1 MKAKQK
7 FSSIK
12 HLRSLAFSA
21 VMVATSSAY
30 AATDPT
36 TLEARESLVKPVQ
49 TVEFL
54 GGISLSKPEFAIASS
69 VYRAGINSAYSL
81 ALHDVAEEKP
91 ELDLIQTAAIIPGV
105 FGSMAI
111 SMKNFPAATRWASV
125 YRSVR
130 NCDKVCDQTSPG
142 YAYIVK
148 AVKDKSFTDKLAFV
162 NSGINQLI
170 AYRKDEATYG
180 KLDYWATPEETLA
193 RRSGDCEDFAI
204 LKMAALVEAGVPAT
218 SMSLVVL
225 QDKKRDVFHAVL
237 SVSTSSGTFILDS
250 LGNKVVMDTALP
262 NYVPLYSFS
271 TERAW
276 VHGTKTGESRV
287 ASLKGGLSDIAP
299 GEGPEN

>member
-7 FSSIK
+7 FSLIK
-12 HLRSLAFSA
+12 HLRNIASLALVITA
-21 VMVATSSAY
+21 PSAY
-30 AATDPT
+30 AATGPAT
-36 TLEARESLVKPVQ
+36 SEARDSLAKPVQ
-49 TVEFL
+49 MVEFL
-54 GGISLSKPEFAIASS
+54 GGISLTKPESAVAGS
-69 VYRAGINSAYSL
+69 VYRAGISGGYSL
-81 ALHDVAEEKP
+81 ALQNIAEEKP
-91 ELDLIQTAAIIPGV
+91 ELDPIQTAAIIPGV

-130 NCDKVCDQTSPG
+130 NCDNICDQTSAG
-142 YAYIVK
+142 YAFIVK
-148 AVKDKSFTDKLAFV
+148 AVKDKNFTDKLTFV

-170 AYRKDEATYG
+170 AYRKDEVTYG
-180 KLDYWATPEETLA
+180 KVDYWATPEETLS

-204 LKMAALVEAGVPAT
+204 LKMAALLEAGVPAT

-225 QDKKRDVFHAVL
+225 QDRKRNVFHAVL

-250 LGNKVVMDTALP
+250 LSNKVVMDSALP

-276 VHGTKTGESRV
+276 VHGAKTGESRV
-287 ASLKGGLSDIAP
+287 ASLKGGLSGVAP

>member
-1 MKAKQK
+1 MA
-7 FSSIK
+7 
-12 HLRSLAFSA
+12 AA
-21 VMVATSSAY
+21 MVAAAPAY
-30 AATDPT
+30 AATGPALPQGGLST
-36 TLEARESLVKPVQ
+36 PVER
-49 TVEFL
+49 VEFL
-54 GGISLSKPEFAIASS
+54 GGVSLSKPDYTVAGS
-69 VYRAGINSAYSL
+69 VYSAGIGTAYSL
-81 ALHDVAEEKP
+81 ALQGVAEEKP
-91 ELDLIQTAAIIPGV
+91 ELDPIQTAAIIPGV

-130 NCDKVCDQTSPG
+130 NCDDICDQTSSG
-142 YAYIVK
+142 YAFIIK
-148 AVKDKSFTDKLAFV
+148 AVKDKSFTDKLSFV

-180 KLDYWATPEETLA
+180 KMDYWATPEETLA

-204 LKMAALVEAGVPAT
+204 LKMAALLEAGIPAT

-225 QDKKRDVFHAVL
+225 QDKKRNVFHAVL
-237 SVSTSSGTFILDS
+237 SVSTSSGAFILDS
-250 LGNKVVMDTALP
+250 LSNKVVMDSALP

-276 VHGTKTGESRV
+276 VHGAKTGESRV
-287 ASLKGGLSDIAP
+287 ASLKGGLSEIAP